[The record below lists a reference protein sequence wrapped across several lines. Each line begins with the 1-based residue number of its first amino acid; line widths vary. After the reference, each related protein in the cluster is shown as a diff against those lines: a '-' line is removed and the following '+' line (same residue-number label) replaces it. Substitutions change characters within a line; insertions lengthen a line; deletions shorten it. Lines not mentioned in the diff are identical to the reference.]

1 MTRDPTPPGTI
12 PTFILERSGAAEAM
26 VALALAAA
34 PEHSEMCLNLSAL
47 TLAVRHRRLHLS
59 LRLAETFRPE
69 SVLLKSMPRARS
81 RLQALALTCT

>member
-12 PTFILERSGAAEAM
+12 PAFILERSGAAEAE

-47 TLAVRHRRLHLS
+47 TLVLRRRHLHLS
-59 LRLAETFRPE
+59 LRLAETFHPE
-69 SVLLKSMPRARS
+69 CVLLKSTPRARS
-81 RLQALALTCT
+81 RPQALALTCT